1 MKITKIKNIFQKI
14 RPIRI
19 TKKQPPIM
27 LAVLLG
33 GAFLL
38 ASHMFSSRAATSDAI
53 LFFNPSSRSVS
64 AGSDFAL
71 VARVDPG
78 SNTSIGINAV
88 QLDVTFDPAQLQLD
102 SIQKSDTFGTIFRS
116 ALINNSAGTASI
128 VLITPSQPDI
138 TSTSDV
144 ATFNFHAQTAGS
156 SSVSFATS
164 SDAAVNDDKGTLVVG
179 TRTAAAV
186 TVTTSSD
193 ITPPSYPLGLT
204 LN

>member
-1 MKITKIKNIFQKI
+1 MKISKKGFSIIFIILLLLSIVTIFNKI
-14 RPIRI
+14 
-19 TKKQPPIM
+19 
-27 LAVLLG
+27 
-33 GAFLL
+33 
-38 ASHMFSSRAATSDAI
+38 SSRAATSDAI

-71 VARVDPG
+71 VARIDPG
-78 SNTSIGINAV
+78 SNTSVGINAV
-88 QLDVTFDPAQLQLD
+88 QLDVTFDPTKLQLSD
-102 SIQKSDTFGTIFRS
+102 IQKSDAFGTIFKVAS
-116 ALINNSAGTASI
+116 INNNAGTASI

-144 ATFNFHAQTAGS
+144 ATFNFHAQAAGS
-156 SSVSFATS
+156 SAVSFAAS

-179 TRTAAAV
+179 TRTSASV

-193 ITPPSYPLGLT
+193 ITPPSYPPGLT

>member
-1 MKITKIKNIFQKI
+1 MKI
-14 RPIRI
+14 P
-19 TKKQPPIM
+19 KKWFNVI
-27 LAVLLG
+27 LTIL
-33 GAFLL
+33 LL
-38 ASHMFSSRAATSDAI
+38 ASVIAIFNKISSRAATSDAI
-53 LFFNPSSRSVS
+53 LFFSPSSRSVS

-71 VARVDPG
+71 VARIDPG

-88 QLDVTFDPAQLQLD
+88 QLDVTFDPARLQLD
-102 SIQKSDTFGTIFRS
+102 SIQKSDTFGTVFRS

-138 TSTSDV
+138 TSTADV
-144 ATFNFHAQTAGS
+144 ATFNFHAQSAGS

-193 ITPPSYPLGLT
+193 ITPPSHPLGLT